1 MEQIKYLDLFAGA
14 GGLSEGFIRAGCS
27 PVAHVEMDAAASY
40 TLRTRAA
47 YHWLMDNSQ
56 PEYYYDYLQG
66 KIDRDTLYAKV
77 PAETIRNVINQKIGK
92 NSIKEI
98 FSTIDFLLAGR
109 KLDLIIGGPPCQ
121 AYSLV
126 GRSSDKNK
134 MRDDARCYLYCFY
147 VEFLRKYRPKFFV
160 FENVIGLLSAKDS
173 LGVKYFDVMQKA
185 FRDAGYEMEY
195 NILSADDFGVLQKRR
210 RIIIVG
216 RRGKR
221 TGFYPDLKK
230 NTITNIVNDLLV
242 DLPQIKAGEGSLL
255 GQDFFSA
262 RHSSPYLTNAH
273 IATPDAP
280 LTFHCA
286 RPQMQLDLEI
296 YEYIARK
303 WNQEKIR
310 VSYDSLP
317 EHMQTRTNLQCFRD
331 RYKVVAGEA
340 HACHTII
347 AHIAKDGHYYIHP
360 DISQNRSL
368 TPREAA
374 RIQSFPD
381 DYFFETV
388 SGVPGRGPAFRQIGN
403 AVPVLLAEQIA
414 KKLLEDWK

>member
-14 GGLSEGFIRAGCS
+14 GGLSEGFIRAGCQ
-27 PVAHVEMDAAASY
+27 PVAHVEMDVAASY

-47 YHWLMDNSQ
+47 YHWLKAHDSLDFYQ
-56 PEYYYDYLQG
+56 EYLRGY
-66 KIDRDTLYAKV
+66 IDRNELYSKV
-77 PAETIRNVINQKIGK
+77 PPNIVSNIINRKIGED
-92 NSIKEI
+92 SIKEI
-98 FSTIDFLLAGR
+98 FSEIDWLLAGK

-126 GRSSDKNK
+126 GRSSDRNK
-134 MRDDARCYLYCFY
+134 MRDDERCYLYCFY
-147 VEFLRKYRPKFFV
+147 VRFLKKYRPKFFV
-160 FENVIGLLSAKDS
+160 FENVIGLLSANDS
-173 LGVKYFDVMQKA
+173 SGKKYFSMMRNA

-195 NILSADDFGVLQKRR
+195 KILSADDFGVLQKRR

-221 TGFYPDLKK
+221 TGFYPALEKSA
-230 NTITNIVNDLLV
+230 TTGVVYDLLL
-242 DLPQIKAGEGSLL
+242 DLPKIKAGEGSIW
-255 GQDFFSA
+255 GRENFPPHA
-262 RHSSPYLTNAH
+262 SPYLTEAR
-273 IATPDAP
+273 IASPGMP
-280 LTFHCA
+280 LTFHRA
-286 RPQMQLDLEI
+286 RPQMEQDLEI

-303 WNQEKIR
+303 WHEERAR
-310 VSYDSLP
+310 VAYGALP
-317 EHMQTRTNLQCFRD
+317 RHMQTRTNLRCFRD
-331 RYKVVAGEA
+331 RYKVVAGDES
-340 HACHTII
+340 ACHTII

-381 DYFFETV
+381 DYFFETA
-388 SGVPGRGPAFRQIGN
+388 SGVPGLGPAFRQIGN

-414 KKLLEDWK
+414 KKLLEGWK